1 MTRTGKSQ
9 VAPRSVKKV
18 RSSLEEGNMNVR
30 TYMLNTKQA
39 QLIADALDIIQPD
52 STSEQK
58 RAEALALLFRQSLDE
73 PDGVVIKVRICRG

>member
-1 MTRTGKSQ
+1 
-9 VAPRSVKKV
+9 
-18 RSSLEEGNMNVR
+18 MNVR

-52 STSEQK
+52 STREQK

-73 PDGVVIKVRICRG
+73 SDGVVIKAEDR

>member
-1 MTRTGKSQ
+1 
-9 VAPRSVKKV
+9 
-18 RSSLEEGNMNVR
+18 MNVR

-52 STSEQK
+52 STREQK

-73 PDGVVIKVRICRG
+73 PDGVVIKAEDR

>member
-1 MTRTGKSQ
+1 
-9 VAPRSVKKV
+9 
-18 RSSLEEGNMNVR
+18 MNVR

-52 STSEQK
+52 STREQK

-73 PDGVVIKVRICRG
+73 PDGGVIKAKDR